1 MTFAVTGLTLDEVV
15 TGQGDARAIPPK
27 LGIPLSR
34 KTHQPPRSFT
44 RMAARMH

>member
-15 TGQGDARAIPPK
+15 TPQNDARGIPPK

-34 KTHQPPRSFT
+34 TTHQPQRNVT